1 MGPPTG
7 SETENALFEALGGGV
22 PGQLYLGPVVSMG
35 KVAVLLYGDDYS
47 GNTGLEPTHTLDIF
61 LSHVGLALD
70 RAFLE
75 MKLKA
80 QRG

>member
-1 MGPPTG
+1 M
-7 SETENALFEALGGGV
+7 
-22 PGQLYLGPVVSMG
+22 
-35 KVAVLLYGDDYS
+35 KVAVLLYGDDYPV
-47 GNTGLEPTHTLDIF
+47 NTGIEPIHTLDIF

-80 QRG
+80 QRS